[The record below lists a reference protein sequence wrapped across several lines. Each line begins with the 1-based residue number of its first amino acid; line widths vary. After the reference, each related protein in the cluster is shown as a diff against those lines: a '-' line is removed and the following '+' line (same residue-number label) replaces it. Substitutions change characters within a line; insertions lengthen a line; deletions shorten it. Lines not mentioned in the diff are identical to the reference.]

1 MARQTKDMSVYREAD
16 VAKKQR
22 DKRHGE
28 LKDLGMKHKVHMY
41 WDLNEEGIRDQVFK
55 LVIDDDTIVY
65 IDSEQ
70 LQRYLRWV

>member
-1 MARQTKDMSVYREAD
+1 MRKIKDYSVYREAD

-28 LKDLGMKHKVHMY
+28 LRDLTMKHKVHMY
-41 WDLNEEGIRDQVFK
+41 WDLNEDAIRDQVFI
-55 LVIDDDTIVY
+55 LQIDDVKVML
-65 IDSEQ
+65 DSEQ